1 MQHYLTK
8 KNYKMKKLTTIAT
21 AALLLFS
28 VSAFASNGD
37 EVTAKVKF
45 AFEKDFTKAKNVN
58 WKKTGDF
65 YFASFIMNDFIVDA
79 AYNEEGELIGISRK
93 IAIEQLPLSISLAL
107 SQKYSGYTIS
117 EDATEL
123 TFNGETKYFVT
134 VVNAKQALRLQCMSN
149 GDVSVD
155 KKIKK

>member
-1 MQHYLTK
+1 
-8 KNYKMKKLTTIAT
+8 MKKLTTIVT
-21 AALLLFS
+21 AALLLFT

-79 AYNEEGELIGISRK
+79 AYNEEGELVGTSRK

-107 SQKYSGYTIS
+107 AQNYGEYTLS
-117 EDATEL
+117 DDATEL
-123 TFNGETKYFVT
+123 TSNGETKYFVT
-134 VVNAKQALRLQCMSN
+134 VANAKQTLRLHCMPN
-149 GDVSVD
+149 GDISVD